1 VDGRRLFSNVF
12 HDIDFTAGRPGH
24 FLKVV
29 PEKPKS
35 GPYALTARQFDPRR
49 KAAVSLRKSTAGD
62 QAGRGIPPR
71 DSILA
76 RIVLAARFNNQLALV
91 NARVLWAI
99 RVVFEFVI
107 SPAVAANFKLPL
119 RVVGT
124 RRVCPVKLVTPGKSP
139 SFSGWKLGRRL

>member
-1 VDGRRLFSNVF
+1 MFSM
-12 HDIDFTAGRPGH
+12 ISISPQAGQDT
-24 FLKVV
+24 FS
-29 PEKPKS
+29 KS
-35 GPYALTARQFDPRR
+35 SPRSQ

-62 QAGRGIPPR
+62 QAGRGVPPR

-91 NARVLWAI
+91 NAGVLWVI
-99 RVVFEFVI
+99 RVVFEFMV

-124 RRVCPVKLVTPGKSP
+124 RLVCPVKLVTPGKSP
-139 SFSGWKLGRRL
+139 SFSGWKLGRRLRVCCLSGPP